1 MFSRLKISTIVAVSS
16 LALVGS
22 VVLTTSLSV
31 MGLRSIGGDVDFIV
45 TSVVPSYDILAR
57 TGSHFELA
65 RVRAARVTSY
75 NSEQE
80 SPKDFADL
88 DKILGETDKLV
99 ESYRPQVTST
109 TEQALFDKLV
119 VDWHAVRAHLQDI
132 RTAAASGHSDQARAL
147 FNGPLVAEGR
157 QLRLSNEAELVFN
170 NRLATDRSKQAASV
184 TASTLRNELA
194 LGTFGILMA
203 LAVLGIFRWRV
214 TGPLKR
220 LQLAMTAMADGNLD
234 IAIPGAEKFDELG
247 DIARALEGIKVSIA
261 ARAQADA
268 AAKLAVQSQVTGALE
283 EGLGAL
289 KAGQLNY
296 RIDRSFPAE
305 YELLRSD
312 FNATVAALA
321 EQMGEVAQASGAVRT
336 GASEIS
342 AAAQDLARRTEG
354 QAASLGETSNTL
366 RDLTTSVGEARN
378 AAANAATAAQDT
390 EKEATTSGQLMHEAV
405 AAMTSIS
412 ATSDK
417 MRSIVD
423 VIDGI
428 SFQTNLLALNAGV
441 EAARAGDA
449 GRGFAVV
456 ASEVRNLAERSAG
469 AAKEISALIVNS
481 GKEVHHGVKMVSE
494 TQGSLQRI
502 VHKAGDLS
510 GMIADIAAG
519 ANRQAVAIVQV
530 NSAIAELDKATQQN
544 AALVEESTA
553 ASHSLANESGRLSS
567 VVERFS
573 LNGDVGRSAASSPVI
588 EFSRP
593 RSSARRTSVAPQINP
608 APTSRALVSN
618 AVAAEDWSEF

>member
-1 MFSRLKISTIVAVSS
+1 MFSRLKISTIVAISS
-16 LALVGS
+16 LGLVAS
-22 VVLTTSLSV
+22 VVLTTSSSV

-45 TSVVPSYDILAR
+45 TNVVPSYDILAR
-57 TGSHFELA
+57 TGSHFELS
-65 RVRAARVTSY
+65 RVRASRVIAYS
-75 NSEQE
+75 SVQE

-88 DKILGETDKLV
+88 DKILTETDQLV
-99 ESYRPQVTST
+99 ESYRPLVANADEQV
-109 TEQALFDKLV
+109 LFDKLA
-119 VDWHAVRAHLQDI
+119 VDWQAVRGHLQAL
-132 RTAAASGHSDQARAL
+132 RVAAASGHSDQARAL
-147 FNGPLVAEGR
+147 FNGPLVSEGR
-157 QLRLSNEAELVFN
+157 QLRLSNEAELAFN
-170 NRLATDRSKQAASV
+170 NRLATNRSKQAASV
-184 TASTLRNELA
+184 TAATLRNELA
-194 LGTFGILMA
+194 LGAFGIVLA

-214 TGPLKR
+214 TGPLNR
-220 LQLAMTAMADGNLD
+220 LQHAMTAMANGDLD
-234 IAIPGAEKFDELG
+234 IAIPGAEKSDELG

-261 ARAQADA
+261 ARAQAEA
-268 AAKLAVQSQVTGALE
+268 AAKLTVQSQVTGALE
-283 EGLGAL
+283 AGLGAL

-296 RIDRSFPAE
+296 RIDQIFPAE

-336 GASEIS
+336 GAGEIS

-354 QAASLGETSNTL
+354 QAASLGETSNTM
-366 RDLTTSVGEARN
+366 RDLTNSVGEARQ
-378 AAANAATAAQDT
+378 AAANAAISAQDT

-412 ATSDK
+412 STSDK

-423 VIDGI
+423 VIEGI

-456 ASEVRNLAERSAG
+456 ATEVRNLAERSAG
-469 AAKEISALIVNS
+469 AAKEISALIANS
-481 GKEVHHGVKMVSE
+481 GKEVHHGVQMVSE
-494 TQGSLQRI
+494 TQSSLQRI

-519 ANRQAVAIVQV
+519 ANRQADAIVQV

-553 ASHSLANESGRLSS
+553 ASHSLATESGRLSA
-567 VVERFS
+567 VVDRFS
-573 LNGDVGRSAASSPVI
+573 LSGDMRRAAAPSPVV

-593 RSSARRTSVAPQINP
+593 RNSVRRTPASPQIP
-608 APTSRALVSN
+608 QAPTPRVSGGN
-618 AVAAEDWSEF
+618 AAVAEDWSEF